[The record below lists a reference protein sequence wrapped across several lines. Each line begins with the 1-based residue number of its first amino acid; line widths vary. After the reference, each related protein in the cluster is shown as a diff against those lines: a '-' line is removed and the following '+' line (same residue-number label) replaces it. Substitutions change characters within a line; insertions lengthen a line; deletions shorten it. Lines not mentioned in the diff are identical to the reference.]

1 MSEFVADVMKPMLS
15 GVFTVDDDDLFR
27 WLWKAQT
34 TQAIR
39 LEPSATAGF
48 AGPEFIVNSNQG
60 RAYQEA
66 HGLSNKLAQATHVI
80 WTTGG
85 AFVPEEQFKEFMAR
99 GALLVK

>member
-1 MSEFVADVMKPMLS
+1 M
-15 GVFTVDDDDLFR
+15 
-27 WLWKAQT
+27 
-34 TQAIR
+34 
-39 LEPSATAGF
+39 
-48 AGPEFIVNSNQG
+48 NSNQG